1 MYNPFII
8 NISESTVEPEFDTF
22 GSSDP
27 RFDLFDPPIIP
38 ETMNVYDDPDMQE
51 YISYELCTR

>member
-1 MYNPFII
+1 MLRLEQLEIPMYNPFLI
-8 NISESTVEPEFDTF
+8 NESDSNVEPEFDI
-22 GSSDP
+22 
-27 RFDLFDPPIIP
+27 FDPPIIP